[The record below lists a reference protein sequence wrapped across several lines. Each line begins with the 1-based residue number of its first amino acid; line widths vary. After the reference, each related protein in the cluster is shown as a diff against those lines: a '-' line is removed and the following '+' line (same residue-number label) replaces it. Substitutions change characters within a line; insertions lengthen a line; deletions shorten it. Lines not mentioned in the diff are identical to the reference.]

1 MLRFLAPATQAS
13 YPKLMG
19 TPADFY
25 FELYH
30 LCVLIQIRQAAADH
44 GGRDVHE
51 RGEEA
56 AKRVLEV
63 FEIFENEPASLR
75 FIAGIFPTVAARSR
89 ARIDDFDD
97 FSIAELPDLAH
108 LGNEVLNR
116 VSGMHLAEKA
126 LTALYLTHLREAPP
140 AHWKQLFRE
149 AARMAY
155 NLKYMFRESLPK
167 AKARFLEQLDCQLTG
182 EAREVYAGL
191 VQGALGC

>member
-1 MLRFLAPATQAS
+1 MLRFLAPATQAT
-13 YPKLMG
+13 YPKLMA

-116 VSGMHLAEKA
+116 VSGMPLAEKA

-140 AHWKQLFRE
+140 AHSNPNPNPNP
-149 AARMAY
+149 Y
-155 NLKYMFRESLPK
+155 PSPNPNPNPNLNPNLNPTTNPNPTP
-167 AKARFLEQLDCQLTG
+167 QPG
-182 EAREVYAGL
+182 
-191 VQGALGC
+191 